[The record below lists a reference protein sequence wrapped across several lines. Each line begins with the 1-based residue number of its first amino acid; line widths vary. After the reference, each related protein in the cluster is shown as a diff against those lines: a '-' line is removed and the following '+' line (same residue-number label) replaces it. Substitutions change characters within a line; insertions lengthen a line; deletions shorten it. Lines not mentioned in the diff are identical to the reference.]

1 MGSAILT
8 IITVDL
14 FYIFVILVMCIC
26 MKIFV
31 PNKIILFK
39 IKSCVYNQSI
49 LIMEGDHNMAR
60 GARKTPVKKLEDE
73 LYEVEDSLKKYG
85 GIISDLK
92 EKRKVLSE
100 NIKLEKLK
108 ELSQML
114 EEKQISVDD
123 MKAMI
128 EANKK

>member
-1 MGSAILT
+1 
-8 IITVDL
+8 
-14 FYIFVILVMCIC
+14 
-26 MKIFV
+26 
-31 PNKIILFK
+31 
-39 IKSCVYNQSI
+39 
-49 LIMEGDHNMAR
+49 MAR
-60 GARKTPVKKLEDE
+60 GIKKSPVERLEEE
-73 LYEVEDSLKKYG
+73 LYEVVDSIKKYG

-92 EKRKVLSE
+92 EKRKELE
-100 NIKLEKLK
+100 GNIKLEKLK